1 MRDAFRKFN
10 FDKYIYTSGDETVEI
25 LTDANSS
32 ALRHEKAKINNET
45 TVA

>member
-25 LTDANSS
+25 LSDTNGS
-32 ALRHEKAKINNET
+32 ALRQKKAKIDNE
-45 TVA
+45 AAA